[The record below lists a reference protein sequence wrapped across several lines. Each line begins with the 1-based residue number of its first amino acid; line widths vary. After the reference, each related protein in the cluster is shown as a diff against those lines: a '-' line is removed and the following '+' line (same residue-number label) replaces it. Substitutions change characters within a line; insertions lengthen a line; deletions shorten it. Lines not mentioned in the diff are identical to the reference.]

1 MKAKS
6 RYFRVKEYHDFR
18 DGRVLIKG
26 ELVTRRVLEK
36 HKYPREWFKE
46 VIVDLSNTYLF
57 FGSRFILEEEV

>member
-6 RYFRVKEYHDFR
+6 RYFRVKEYHDFH

-36 HKYPREWFKE
+36 HKYPREWFE
-46 VIVDLSNTYLF
+46 EILVNLDDTYWF
-57 FGSRFILEEEV
+57 FGARFMLEEEV